1 MDFRNQGM
9 AESSDLNFVG
19 NLVENFVESVIPGIS
34 KFNNLDKVSDEVC
47 DKGLNRRRAHRPN
60 TCTYFSPRAF
70 RISSVLKL
78 LNPSSNPTGYK

>member
-9 AESSDLNFVG
+9 AESSDLNFV
-19 NLVENFVESVIPGIS
+19 ENFVESVIPGIS
-34 KFNNLDKVSDEVC
+34 KSNNLDKVC
-47 DKGLNRRRAHRPN
+47 DKGVNRRRPHRPN

>member
-19 NLVENFVESVIPGIS
+19 NFVENFVESVIPGIS
-34 KFNNLDKVSDEVC
+34 KSNNLDKVC
-47 DKGLNRRRAHRPN
+47 DKGVNRRRPRPN